1 MHTLI
6 VVCFEGDASLES
18 PEVRYKVY
26 VKDISIGLH
35 GSAVLFS
42 HAEGYSSLILDA
54 YWTFIKCF
62 NLIEFSTL

>member
-42 HAEGYSSLILDA
+42 HADGTKHKESLPKDTPI
-54 YWTFIKCF
+54 
-62 NLIEFSTL
+62 